1 MNVDPIRVQSVP
13 FLLSEI
19 SISITHIHVLFVCR
33 SLFLVERNPR
43 LFFFFFFP
51 WACYLG
57 IFLGQAKLFSCSV
70 LFCNFVYSFGNSHLW
85 L

>member
-33 SLFLVERNPR
+33 SLFFVERNPR
-43 LFFFFFFP
+43 LFFFFFFN
-51 WACYLG
+51 LG
-57 IFLGQAKLFSCSV
+57 LLFRY
-70 LFCNFVYSFGNSHLW
+70 FFGASQII
-85 L
+85 